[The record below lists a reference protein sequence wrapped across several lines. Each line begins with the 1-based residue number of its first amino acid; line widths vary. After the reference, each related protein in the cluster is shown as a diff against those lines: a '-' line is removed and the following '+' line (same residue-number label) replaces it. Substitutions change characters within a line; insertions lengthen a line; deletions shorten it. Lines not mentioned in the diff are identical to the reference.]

1 MIAALLLTAAVT
13 MNSRPPMPVS
23 RPAIVMYTVRPG
35 DCLWTI
41 AQGELGDPQSWP
53 LVYHD
58 NRKVIGSNPDLVYPG
73 QRLVLVLDHMHSA
86 WDDVSR
92 ETWHSSM
99 RPHSVGTHHVHKG
112 NGKAGIYGAFPH
124 GTLDCSQLER
134 LWTDAGGS
142 PTWSFLA
149 AEVAMAE
156 SGGQQYATGA
166 AGEEGYWQINPVNRG
181 MATYDPLGNARSAIA
196 LSYDGRDWNAWT
208 TYTSG
213 AYRGRCG

>member
-1 MIAALLLTAAVT
+1 VIAAILVTAAVT
-13 MNSRPPMPVS
+13 MPHRAPLPVS
-23 RPAIVMYTVRPG
+23 RPAVVMYTVRPG

-58 NRKVIGSNPDLVYPG
+58 NRTVIGANPDLIYPG
-73 QRLVLVLDHMHSA
+73 RRLVLVLDHMHSP

-92 ETWHSSM
+92 ETAHW
-99 RPHSVGTHHVHKG
+99 RPAPHPVSEHRSAKD
-112 NGKAGIYGAFPH
+112 NGKARVLH
-124 GTLDCSQLER
+124 GDIKGNLDCAGLRQL
-134 LWTDAGGS
+134 WVDAGGN
-142 PTWSFLA
+142 PIWSFLA

-166 AGEEGYWQINPVNRG
+166 VGEEGYWQINPVNTG
-181 MATYDPLGNARSAIA
+181 MATYDPIGNARSAIA
-196 LSYDGRDWNAWT
+196 LSYDGRNWDAWT